1 MFEGF
6 RARPVICGDDQQ
18 YPIDRQHAGQHVGQK
33 AFMAGNIDKAE
44 LGAAGQGGIGEA
56 QIDGEPAPLL
66 LRQAVG
72 IDPRQRTDQ
81 RCLAVID
88 VTCRRQDHGSSGIAV
103 LRNSRRAP
111 AVPGRSSEPMNL
123 SRIFVGRK
131 GCSKFWRCCWVAGWL
146 VRGGTGLCRAIATE
160 KTHDILPTSG
170 HSCTASWRL
179 PASRYACLMAG
190 DTNIYLRRAIT
201 SSAKGASLR

>member
-1 MFEGF
+1 MFKGL
-6 RARPVICGDDQQ
+6 RARPVIRRDDQQ
-18 YPIDRQHAGQHVGQK
+18 YPVDRQHAGQHVGQK

-56 QIDGEPAPLL
+56 QIDREPAPLL

-146 VRGGTGLCRAIATE
+146 VRGGTGFVSSNSDRKDAR
-160 KTHDILPTSG
+160 
-170 HSCTASWRL
+170 HSS
-179 PASRYACLMAG
+179 
-190 DTNIYLRRAIT
+190 
-201 SSAKGASLR
+201 SLRAFLHSLLAASGEPVCLPHGRRHEHLSAAGYQILG